1 MREVPV
7 LDAAGAR
14 ARALA
19 LLARREHS
27 AAEMRRKLSRAGCPE
42 DVLPPLLEA
51 LQAEGLLSEQRYVDS
66 KTRSLIGRG
75 KGPLAIRAAL
85 GSKAPPSSEAPPDW
99 VAQARRALQKR
110 FGAEPPAD
118 RNEIARRTRFLAGRG
133 YTSSQIRTALD
144 AAVDED

>member
-1 MREVPV
+1 MREIPA

-19 LLARREHS
+19 LLARREHG
-27 AAEMRRKLSRAGCPE
+27 AAELARKLRRVGCPAE
-42 DVLPPLLEA
+42 LLPPLLEA

-75 KGPLAIRAAL
+75 KGPLAIRAVL
-85 GSKAPPSSEAPPDW
+85 GRDLPATSEAPPDW
-99 VAQARRALQKR
+99 VEQARRALQKR

-118 RNEIARRTRFLAGRG
+118 RTETARRARFLAGRG
-133 YTSSQIRTALD
+133 YTPGQIRAALD
-144 AAVDED
+144 AVDED

>member
-1 MREVPV
+1 VREIPA

-19 LLARREHS
+19 LLARREHG
-27 AAEMRRKLSRAGCPE
+27 AAELARKLRRVGCPE
-42 DVLPPLLEA
+42 DLLQPLLEA

-75 KGPLAIRAAL
+75 KGPLAIRAVL
-85 GSKAPPSSEAPPDW
+85 GRDLPASSETPPDW
-99 VAQARRALQKR
+99 VEQARRALQKR

-118 RNEIARRTRFLAGRG
+118 RTETARRARFLAGRG

>member
-1 MREVPV
+1 MNERPA

-19 LLARREHS
+19 LLARREHA
-27 AAEMRRKLSRAGCPE
+27 AAELAAKLRRAGCPT
-42 DVLPPLLEA
+42 DLLPPLLDS

-85 GSKAPPSSEAPPDW
+85 GRDLPASSEAPPDW
-99 VAQARRALQKR
+99 IAQARRVLAKR
-110 FGAEPPAD
+110 FGTEPPAD
-118 RNEIARRTRFLAGRG
+118 RTETARRARFLAARG
-133 YTSSQIRTALD
+133 YTAEQVRAALE
-144 AAVDED
+144 ADED